1 MLLKALHV
9 YTSDDRSDSSEKEN
23 ADNKKMC
30 RNTVLK
36 KSKSQW
42 GHAAV

>member
-23 ADNKKMC
+23 ADNNVQKHGFKEE
-30 RNTVLK
+30 
-36 KSKSQW
+36 
-42 GHAAV
+42 